1 MTTDKRYM
9 VWRPMGPL
17 AGKRFYNGVR
27 EVSADIRSGGQ
38 DPVFVYLRNYLAA
51 EWNGGKLTIKS
62 FCPRTIQAALEAI
75 RREHNHSTGRQFCHR
90 LLASED
96 VTRVKLDDLGFLP
109 EPTAHSPVYQS
120 RKNGETAEVYETRDD
135 VGILFRRPS
144 PSRTGSIVERWRY
157 NGSKTN

>member
-1 MTTDKRYM
+1 MTTDKRYI

-17 AGKRFYNGVR
+17 AGKRFYSGVR
-27 EVSADIRSGGQ
+27 DVAADVRSGGQ

-75 RREHNHSTGRQFCHR
+75 RREHNHSTGRQFCHQ
-90 LLASED
+90 LLASEE
-96 VTRVKLDDLGFLP
+96 VTRLRLDDLGFLP

-120 RKNGETAEVYETRDD
+120 RKNGETVEVYETRDD
-135 VGILFRRPS
+135 VGILFR
-144 PSRTGSIVERWRY
+144 
-157 NGSKTN
+157 